1 MSEGTETVESD
12 YKVEGRGAVTRPN
25 DWIRLE
31 SASTCNP
38 LSATGPAVCLYPSLT
53 PALILSCVQVADCAA
68 PSAKCLR
75 GDRAV
80 VRARRDRK
88 PVTTESDCWTRY
100 SIVCHSV
107 SVSVCRKTTDTKYRA
122 ILGERTF

>member
-1 MSEGTETVESD
+1 MIGF
-12 YKVEGRGAVTRPN
+12 
-25 DWIRLE
+25 DWNPQVHV
-31 SASTCNP
+31 NP

-88 PVTTESDCWTRY
+88 TVTTETLK
-100 SIVCHSV
+100 VTV
-107 SVSVCRKTTDTKYRA
+107 GPVTV
-122 ILGERTF
+122 

>member
-1 MSEGTETVESD
+1 VESD

-31 SASTCNP
+31 SSSTCK
-38 LSATGPAVCLYPSLT
+38 SAIRNCGPAVCLYPSLT

-80 VRARRDRK
+80 VRACRDRK
-88 PVTTESDCWTRY
+88 P
-100 SIVCHSV
+100 
-107 SVSVCRKTTDTKYRA
+107 
-122 ILGERTF
+122 